1 MSPAIFTKADE
12 YRDQTWRP
20 HPTVSF
26 QTQVSLI
33 YDAVFVFAIGLQTLQ
48 HSSEILFSNV
58 SCKDEKALHS
68 GSSLINFINTVVSLV
83 AFFVMHPSCSMMC
96 IESAIQTYSIVSFF
110 WCQQVEFKGISGQ
123 IEFKEGQR
131 NTFKLDLMK
140 LKQNFFVKCGEWS
153 SPSGLNITDYE
164 SLFEGNQMNTTWVA

>member
-83 AFFVMHPSCSMMC
+83 AFFVMHPSCSMIC
-96 IESAIQTYSIVSFF
+96 IESAFKLIPSYHSFDANRLNSK
-110 WCQQVEFKGISGQ
+110 ESPDKLNSKKDKGILSNWIWWSWSRTSSWSAASGAA
-123 IEFKEGQR
+123 R
-131 NTFKLDLMK
+131 AD
-140 LKQNFFVKCGEWS
+140 
-153 SPSGLNITDYE
+153 
-164 SLFEGNQMNTTWVA
+164 

>member
-1 MSPAIFTKADE
+1 MTSL
-12 YRDQTWRP
+12 
-20 HPTVSF
+20 PTVSF

-68 GSSLINFINTVVSLV
+68 GSSLINFINTVVSL
-83 AFFVMHPSCSMMC
+83 AFLRNACTPLSL
-96 IESAIQTYSIVSFF
+96 SAVHSECHSNLLRIIL

-153 SPSGLNITDYE
+153 SPTGLNITDYE
-164 SLFEGNQMNTTWVA
+164 SLFEGNQMNTTWVAQRFLPL